1 MKYYDTVTRHRFAP
15 EDGVD
20 AEQVEHDLA
29 QMVTW
34 MAQAE
39 REVLASQEFYNL
51 ALKAL
56 KGDRPYGALTS
67 WGRKKLSR
75 YPFSFQK
82 HNMNEMLVNNIVSV
96 LEAYAVS
103 VGLFQ
108 VMSTHTKETKP
119 EKILSYYRSTYPKAP
134 QPTSGMVRAH
144 LRRYHAKSERKASS
158 PGVSA
163 KLNLAVC
170 DMNFAP
176 KTSRDDNDS
185 LNIIVQVKT
194 PSYGVTKLYLKL
206 PDNNERFGEGKVC
219 RPTIRLNNKGQVVFD
234 IAIEHEVQHR
244 DTDKVVGV
252 DLGKV
257 EPFVATV
264 VNPGTKHR
272 SAPYHAN
279 YKKRLGSLVKKEKKR
294 RDLATHLY
302 EKAFLC
308 EKYNRDH
315 HAQVL
320 RTEAKRVSGKATRI
334 KHEISQCI
342 ASQIVSVADQND
354 AHVSLENLSWLDSQG
369 GRWPHAEIQSRIEN
383 TAKRYG
389 LKVVKVSAK
398 DTSRTCSRCG
408 GWVSNKKI
416 RTGTCTI
423 CGFELNRD
431 VSASREIALRATS
444 PSSRSRERMRSLL
457 RQRQEKQSSAATQQ
471 SKPVTAL
478 GGIQGHT
485 GTSDSLSEA
494 TLMMVRETLDSLE
507 DLQPSQRV
515 SWSHITA
522 RPELLSTTRR

>member
-1 MKYYDTVTRHRFAP
+1 VKYYDTVTRHRFAP

-20 AEQVEHDLA
+20 AEQVERDLA

-82 HNMNEMLVNNIVSV
+82 HNMNEMLVNNVVSV

-108 VMSTHTKETKP
+108 VTNTHTRETKP
-119 EKILSYYRSTYPKAP
+119 ERILSYYRNTYPDAP

-144 LRRYHAKSERKASS
+144 LIRYHKKGERKASL

-170 DMNFAP
+170 DIYFAP
-176 KTSRDDNDS
+176 KTSRDDSDP
-185 LNIIVQVKT
+185 LNVVVQVKI
-194 PSYGVTKLYLKL
+194 PSYGLTKIYLAL
-206 PDNNERFGEGKVC
+206 PNNAERFGTGKVC

-234 IAIEHEVQHR
+234 IAIEHETNQR
-244 DTDKVVGV
+244 DTSNVIGV
-252 DLGKV
+252 DLGKI

-264 VNPGTKHR
+264 IDPEGKHR
-272 SAPYHAN
+272 SAPYHTN
-279 YKKRLGSLVKKEKKR
+279 YKRRLGSLVNKEQKR
-294 RDLATHLY
+294 RELASHLY
-302 EKAFLC
+302 EKADLC
-308 EKYNRDH
+308 ERYNRSDH
-315 HAQVL
+315 ADVL
-320 RTEAKRVSGKATRI
+320 RTEAKRVSVKATRI

-342 ASQIVSVADQND
+342 ASQIVSVAEKND
-354 AHVSLENLSWLDSQG
+354 AHIAVEDLSWLDAQG
-369 GRWPHAEIQSRIEN
+369 CRWPHAEIQQRIEN

-389 LKVVKVSAK
+389 LKIVKVSAK

-408 GWVSNKKI
+408 GKVSNNT
-416 RTGTCTI
+416 RTRVGSCTS

-431 VSASREIALRATS
+431 VSASREIGLRATS
-444 PSSRSRERMRSLL
+444 PSSRSREKMRCLL
-457 RQRQEKQSSAATQQ
+457 RQRQEKQSSAATRQ

-478 GGIQGHT
+478 SGNQGHT
-485 GTSDSLSEA
+485 GTSSTSLEA
-494 TLMMVRETLDSLE
+494 TLMMVRENLDSRE
-507 DLQPSQRV
+507 SP
-515 SWSHITA
+515 T
-522 RPELLSTTRR
+522 